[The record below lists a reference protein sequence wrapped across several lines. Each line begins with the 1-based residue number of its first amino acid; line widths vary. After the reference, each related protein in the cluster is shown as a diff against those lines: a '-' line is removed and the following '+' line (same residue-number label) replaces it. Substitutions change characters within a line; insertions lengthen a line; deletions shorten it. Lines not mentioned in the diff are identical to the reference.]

1 MISNEELMTIKILKQ
16 QGYSERAIARQLGL
30 SRNTVKKH
38 IQSKEDTP
46 TYAARPT
53 RPHKL
58 DPYKNYL
65 KQRIASA
72 TPVHLSAVVLMR
84 EIKAKGYE
92 GGITRLRQYLVELR
106 GIKGTEPVVRFETE
120 PGKQM
125 QIDWGQ
131 MRGGKKPLHA
141 FVAVLGYSRALFVH
155 ITDNM
160 RYETLETCHR
170 LAFEYFQGI
179 PQQIWYDNMKTVVIE
194 RHAYGVGQHKFHQG
208 FYQFAKSQG
217 FIPKLC
223 KPYRPQ
229 TKGKVERM
237 VQYVRNNFYAPL
249 STQLS
254 ASGLVL
260 DVETTNIQLMPWLND
275 IANVREHNT
284 IKEQPMA
291 RLISER
297 PYLQALP
304 LTQPTAPPA
313 VALQERVHRLPDHP
327 IDPLH
332 HDLSCYDE
340 IAIMGASQ

>member
-16 QGYSERAIARQLGL
+16 QGYSQRAIARQLGL

-38 IQSKEDTP
+38 ILCKEETP
-46 TYAARPT
+46 TYATRPT
-53 RPHKL
+53 KPHKL
-58 DPYKNYL
+58 DPYKDYL

-92 GGITRLRQYLVELR
+92 GGITRLRHYLVTLR
-106 GIKGTEPVVRFETE
+106 GIKGAEPVVRFETA

-125 QIDWGQ
+125 QVDWGQ

-160 RYETLETCHR
+160 RYETLEACHR

-179 PQQIWYDNMKTVVIE
+179 PQQIGYDNMKTGVIE

-208 FYQFAKSQG
+208 FYPFSKSQG
-217 FIPKLC
+217 FMPKLC

-254 ASGLVL
+254 ASGLTL
-260 DVETTNIQLMPWLND
+260 DIDTANIQLMPWLND
-275 IANVREHNT
+275 IANVRMHNT
-284 IKEQPMA
+284 IKEQPMI

-304 LTQPTAPPA
+304 LVQPAAPPTAA
-313 VALQERVHRLPDHP
+313 IQERVPALPDYP
-327 IDPLH
+327 ADALH

-340 IAIMGASQ
+340 VPTMRASQ